1 MKVSTLF
8 VLLAISSSC
17 WAYRLL
23 EAQMPAKDVIVVERE
38 IPWED
43 ENPDLDVMIPEQSYV
58 EPPKRIV
65 QEVIEVEPEP
75 MPEPKPVI
83 AVVALTPE
91 QFEKLKLQDR
101 IVEVEAV
108 GSSQEGQ

>member
-1 MKVSTLF
+1 MKFSTLF
-8 VLLAISSSC
+8 VLCTLAPLVWS
-17 WAYRLL
+17 YRLL
-23 EAQMPAKDVIVVERE
+23 EAQAPVKDVIVVERE

-75 MPEPKPVI
+75 VPEPAPVI

-108 GSSQEGQ
+108 GSSQGGD